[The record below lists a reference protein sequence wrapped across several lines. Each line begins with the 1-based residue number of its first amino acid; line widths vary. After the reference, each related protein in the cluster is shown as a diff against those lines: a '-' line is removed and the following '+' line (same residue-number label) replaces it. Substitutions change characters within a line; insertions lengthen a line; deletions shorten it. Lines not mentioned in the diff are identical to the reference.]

1 MWRCGCR
8 SVVCGGVG
16 VGVWYVWRCRCRSV
30 VCGGVG
36 VGVWCVG
43 MNIVRVQQ

>member
-1 MWRCGCR
+1 M
-8 SVVCGGVG
+8 G
-16 VGVWYVWRCRCRSV
+16 VGVWRCGCRSV